1 MKQNIPEKEKRA
13 RTVRAL
19 TNVHARE
26 LFSRLSAKFPIKERA
41 LVCGSETS
49 RENTAPRA
57 ITPLTLRGPSITTRY
72 PRSAKSPF
80 SLPTHIRA
88 RARARTADGDDD
100 ASSSSGSRAQS
111 PLRPLRPKI
120 LNAGASNGGVERR
133 SRSRERPFTPSL
145 HRAVVVHANNSVARA
160 AGGGGTPLD
169 DGDDAGTSSLPLSTH
184 SVPHSRARASRA
196 VCISGGKEK
205 KKRGKHDAR
214 VALARRE

>member
-1 MKQNIPEKEKRA
+1 MRERNLTREHSAACNHAAHSSGPFDQYTLPPQCEKP
-13 RTVRAL
+13 
-19 TNVHARE
+19 
-26 LFSRLSAKFPIKERA
+26 FFPPDA
-41 LVCGSETS
+41 H
-49 RENTAPRA
+49 P
-57 ITPLTLRGPSITTRY
+57 
-72 PRSAKSPF
+72 
-80 SLPTHIRA
+80 
-88 RARARTADGDDD
+88 RARARTHRRRRRRRIVVVGFT
-100 ASSSSGSRAQS
+100 RARES
-111 PLRPLRPKI
+111 PLHPLRPKI
-120 LNAGASNGGVERR
+120 LNAGAGAFNGGVERR

-145 HRAVVVHANNSVARA
+145 HRAVVVHASNSVARA